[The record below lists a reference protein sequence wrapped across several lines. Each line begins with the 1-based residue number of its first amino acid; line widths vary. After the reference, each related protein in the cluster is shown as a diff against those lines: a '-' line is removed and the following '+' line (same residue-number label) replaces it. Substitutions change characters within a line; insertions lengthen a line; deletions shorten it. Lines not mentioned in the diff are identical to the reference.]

1 MVKMPLTTT
10 SRKELTTKRRV
21 RGKPLLELIEV
32 MIVSSVLVG
41 LILLAT
47 QSTTTIQSADGLLLS
62 SSSSFSSAL
71 SFVQRPIIQSVVSSS
86 RAIVGVDDRKS
97 RGRIIH
103 PTSSLFESSSGS
115 GGGGFGND
123 NRRIPKVVND
133 NTTLKQQSS
142 SSSQSST
149 IELFEYQE
157 LRAQLTTMI
166 QQNILYQ
173 TLTYE
178 KSIELSNYVR
188 TVIRELDSPIDFTG
202 RSRGSSSMGTAYFV
216 AGLENKSWRM
226 IFTTTT
232 ACVSDDNKG
241 SSNRISSSNN
251 SSSSKYDIELPYGSS
266 IVLRIG
272 SFMGTQGSLDYVIKW
287 NNSNNSNNNNKQRN
301 NPLMWGLGLKELVA
315 KSTCS
320 IDIGSINPG
329 LLTHQYQDIK
339 TNIFGL
345 TNVPVGFFGLLKGR
359 INYIDTV
366 WFDGER
372 WITRD
377 YSTNGNVIYSVY
389 VNV

>member
-1 MVKMPLTTT
+1 
-10 SRKELTTKRRV
+10 
-21 RGKPLLELIEV
+21 
-32 MIVSSVLVG
+32 MIVSSVVVV

-47 QSTTTIQSADGLLLS
+47 QSTTTIQSVDGLLLS
-62 SSSSFSSAL
+62 SSSFSSAL
-71 SFVQRPIIQSVVSSS
+71 LFVQRPIIQSVVSSS
-86 RAIVGVDDRKS
+86 RAIVGVDRKS
-97 RGRIIH
+97 RSIIH

-115 GGGGFGND
+115 DGGGFGND
-123 NRRIPKVVND
+123 NRRIPKLVND
-133 NTTLKQQSS
+133 NTTLKQQQ

-178 KSIELSNYVR
+178 KSIELSNYVK
-188 TVIRELDSPIDFTG
+188 TVIRELVSPIDFTG
-202 RSRGSSSMGTAYFV
+202 SRRGSSSMGTAYFV

-232 ACVSDDNKG
+232 ASASDDNK
-241 SSNRISSSNN
+241 SSSSSSSSSSSNSN
-251 SSSSKYDIELPYGSS
+251 DDIELPYGSS

-272 SFMGTQGSLDYVIKW
+272 SFMGTQGTLDYVIKW
-287 NNSNNSNNNNKQRN
+287 NNSNNNNNKQRN

-329 LLTHQYQDIK
+329 LLTYQYQDIK
-339 TNIFGL
+339 TNMFGL
-345 TNVPVGFFGLLKGR
+345 SNIPVGFFGLLKGR

-389 VNV
+389 VRDVDDEKKKE